1 MRNLGKSIDSAS
13 DDEAGTVEFRES
25 DLVFAK
31 VKGYPHWP
39 ARIEPFN
46 LLSGGEPPK
55 KYPVKFYGS
64 GETGNI
70 RAEDLFPYH
79 KNKERFGKP
88 LKRKFFNEALQQ
100 IEDDKPET
108 QNQDCQQRRDATQH
122 EEESPP
128 KSPGVA
134 LNDSISSGMSGVLGG
149 RVVAGAQ
156 DVRSVGDRAGG
167 GADSS
172 RKLCAFCG
180 CGLTGN
186 SIDCRDCGRS
196 FHPVSE
202 CVGLKRGVIDGLL
215 EAEGRAITYHCIQCR
230 CSHHDRRT
238 SMGSIDSLVGE
249 SAFNQLVVAVGAL
262 CAQVRMLMSN
272 SQGAQSHD
280 IAPHAPD
287 QAGNLA
293 KSAHFSEVVRE
304 EVREVQEQMKRK
316 QNVILRGLGDSVA
329 NVKTGFQGVVRR
341 LIGYECD
348 LHEVTRV
355 NGQIGMFRAKIHDDN
370 ARTELLMNA
379 RKLKG
384 MDGCESVFIQRDLTF
399 KQRRELFR
407 KRSLQWVGGERG
419 RGSASAAVTG
429 AAGGARQHRGAA
441 SDASGAGRGTYAR
454 VVTRGASGRGLGR
467 GTAVA
472 GPAAAAAGRGVAA
485 AGRGAADAGRGRGA
499 ADAGRGSAASGRGSP
514 AAGCG
519 SAAPGRGSAVA
530 GRGFAAG
537 GRGVVV
543 SDCGVATAGRCV
555 ASAGRGVA
563 ASDRDAAWAG
573 RGVGAPDQD
582 GEATEQDFH
591 LR

>member
-1 MRNLGKSIDSAS
+1 
-13 DDEAGTVEFRES
+13 
-25 DLVFAK
+25 
-31 VKGYPHWP
+31 
-39 ARIEPFN
+39 
-46 LLSGGEPPK
+46 
-55 KYPVKFYGS
+55 
-64 GETGNI
+64 
-70 RAEDLFPYH
+70 
-79 KNKERFGKP
+79 
-88 LKRKFFNEALQQ
+88 
-100 IEDDKPET
+100 
-108 QNQDCQQRRDATQH
+108 
-122 EEESPP
+122 
-128 KSPGVA
+128 
-134 LNDSISSGMSGVLGG
+134 
-149 RVVAGAQ
+149 
-156 DVRSVGDRAGG
+156 
-167 GADSS
+167 
-172 RKLCAFCG
+172 
-180 CGLTGN
+180 
-186 SIDCRDCGRS
+186 
-196 FHPVSE
+196 
-202 CVGLKRGVIDGLL
+202 
-215 EAEGRAITYHCIQCR
+215 
-230 CSHHDRRT
+230 
-238 SMGSIDSLVGE
+238 MGSIDSLVGE

-272 SQGAQSHD
+272 SQAAQSHD

-355 NGQIGMFRAKIHDDN
+355 NGQIGMFRAKIHDGN
-370 ARTELLMNA
+370 ARSELLMNA

-399 KQRRELFR
+399 KQRQELFR
-407 KRSLQWVGGERG
+407 KRSLQWVGEERG
-419 RGSASAAVTG
+419 GGLASVAVTC
-429 AAGGARQHRGAA
+429 ATGGARQHRDAA
-441 SDASGAGRGTYAR
+441 SAAPGAGRGTYAR
-454 VVTRGASGRGLGR
+454 VVTRGAFGRGPGR
-467 GTAVA
+467 GTAVAGPAAAVA